1 MEGTANY
8 QACCIPPP
16 KGGAVPA
23 TCSVI
28 AASKS
33 ITTCAHT
40 SLPTTDS
47 TAMAAPTGYT
57 PAYAS
62 PAATTAADTADTAG
76 QSYDSGVSAITT
88 WVTETASPDC
98 TPSAV
103 TSAASSTLP
112 AETTSPYVEPTSA
125 PPESTYPAS
134 SSELPASVTS
144 SPAASPANTCACPA
158 DGASSAPYP
167 SETSDTHG
175 ESYSSQ
181 APANN
186 VGELCLISTQNQ
198 LKKKVLCQ
206 DRVTI

>member
-16 KGGAVPA
+16 KGSGVPA
-23 TCSVI
+23 TCLVI

-33 ITTCAHT
+33 ITTCPHT
-40 SLPTTDS
+40 SLATTDS

-62 PAATTAADTADTAG
+62 PAITTAANTADTAG
-76 QSYDSGVSAITT
+76 QSYNSGVSAITT

-112 AETTSPYVEPTSA
+112 AEITSSYAAPTSSA
-125 PPESTYPAS
+125 AEPNY
-134 SSELPASVTS
+134 
-144 SPAASPANTCACPA
+144 PAASSQPASPVTSLPATPANTCACPA
-158 DGASSAPYP
+158 GSGASSAPLAT
-167 SETSDTHG
+167 ETSDTHG

-186 VGELCLISTQNQ
+186 VGELPLIHSQTQ
-198 LKKKVLCQ
+198 LK
-206 DRVTI
+206 DRCYARTG